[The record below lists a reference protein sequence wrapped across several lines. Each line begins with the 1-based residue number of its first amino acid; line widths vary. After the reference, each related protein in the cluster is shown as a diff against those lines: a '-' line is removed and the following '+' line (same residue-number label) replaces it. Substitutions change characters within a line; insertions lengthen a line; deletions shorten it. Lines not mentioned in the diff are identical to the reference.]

1 MPLKVGNI
9 LNKKIGFVSLGCAKN
24 QTDTEIM
31 LALVSD
37 KGFEIT
43 ANEAEA
49 DVIVVNTCAFI
60 DSAKEESIN
69 AILEM
74 AQYKA
79 DKCSLLIVT
88 GCMAQRY
95 KEEILSEMP
104 EVDIILGVND
114 YNLIADAIVSYFE
127 NGEKSSQVSDAN
139 AHIEQDLPR
148 VISTPSH
155 TAYLKIA
162 DGCDNFCTYC
172 IIPKLRGK
180 YKSRNPQSIVA
191 EAKDLA
197 QNGVKELIL
206 VAQDTA
212 YYGKEKGSDYSL
224 VKLLKEL
231 SAIDGIEWI
240 RLQYCY
246 PENITDELI
255 DEIASNDKIVKYLD
269 MPLQHV
275 SDNVLKKMGRRSRKE
290 EIYSLVAKLRER
302 IANLS
307 IRTSIIVGFPGETE
321 EDFKELYEFLK
332 TARLEKVGV
341 FTYSREEDTPA
352 FSFDDQIDDE
362 VKEARYDDLMSLQSE
377 ISLSINEAKIGSE
390 TFAIVEDYDE
400 SELSYV
406 GRTYA
411 DTIDVDGNAYI
422 YSAKELEIGSIVKIK
437 ILNAENYDVIGE
449 VIDL

>member
-1 MPLKVGNI
+1 MPLKVGKI

-24 QTDTEIM
+24 QTDTETM

-37 KGFEIT
+37 RGFEIT
-43 ANEAEA
+43 NDEADA

-60 DSAKEESIN
+60 DSAKEESIS

-74 AQYKA
+74 AQYKE

-95 KEEILSEMP
+95 KDEIIKELP

-114 YNLIADAIVSYFE
+114 YNLIADTIISYFE
-127 NGEKSSQVSDAN
+127 NGGKNSCVSDAN
-139 AHIEQDLPR
+139 AHITTDLPR
-148 VISTPSH
+148 VLSTPSH

-180 YKSRNPQSIVA
+180 YKSRNPESIVN
-191 EAKDLA
+191 EAKSLA
-197 QNGVKELIL
+197 KSGVKELIL

-212 YYGKEKGSDYSL
+212 YYGREKGCDYSL
-224 VKLLKEL
+224 VKLLKDI

-255 DEIASNDKIVKYLD
+255 DEIASNKKIVKYLD

-302 IANLS
+302 IENLS
-307 IRTSIIVGFPGETE
+307 VRTSIIVGFPGETE

-352 FSFDDQIDDE
+352 YSFDDQIDE
-362 VKEARYDDLMSLQSE
+362 VVKEERYDALMSLQSE
-377 ISLSINEAKIGSE
+377 ISLSINESKIGSITE
-390 TFAIVEDYDE
+390 AIVEDYDE
-400 SELSYV
+400 AELSYV

-422 YSAKELEIGSIVKIK
+422 YSADELEIGSRVKIK

-449 VIDL
+449 VVN

>member
-1 MPLKVGNI
+1 MQLKVGKI

-24 QTDTEIM
+24 QTDTETM
-31 LALVSD
+31 LALVAD

-43 ANEAEA
+43 NNEADA
-49 DVIVVNTCAFI
+49 DVLVVNTCAFI
-60 DSAKEESIN
+60 DSAKEESIS

-74 AQYKA
+74 AEYKE
-79 DKCSLLIVT
+79 DKCKLLVVT

-95 KEEILSEMP
+95 KDEIITEMP

-114 YNLIADAIVSYFE
+114 YNLIAETIVDYFE
-127 NGEKSSQVSDAN
+127 KGDKNSRVSDAN
-139 AHIEQDLPR
+139 EHITTDLPR
-148 VISTPSH
+148 VLSTPSH

-180 YKSRNPQSIVA
+180 YKSRNPESIVN

-212 YYGKEKGSDYSL
+212 YYGREKGCDYNL
-224 VKLLKEL
+224 VKLLRDL
-231 SAIDGIEWI
+231 SDIDGIEWI

-255 DEIASNDKIVKYLD
+255 DEIATNKKIVKYLD

-290 EIYSLVAKLRER
+290 EIYALVAKLRER
-302 IANLS
+302 IENLS
-307 IRTSIIVGFPGETE
+307 IRTSIIVGFPGETD
-321 EDFKELYEFLK
+321 EDFKELYEFLE

-352 FSFDDQIDDE
+352 HDFVDQIDDD
-362 VKEARYDDLMSLQSE
+362 VKVDRYNALMSLQSE
-377 ISLSINEAKIGSE
+377 ISLSINESKIGTVIE
-390 TFAIVEDYDE
+390 AIVEDYDQE
-400 SELSYV
+400 ELSYV

-422 YSAKELEIGSIVKIK
+422 YSADELEIGSIVKIK

-449 VIDL
+449 VVN

>member
-1 MPLKVGNI
+1 M
-9 LNKKIGFVSLGCAKN
+9 NKKIGFVSLGCAKN
-24 QTDTEIM
+24 QTDTETM
-31 LALVSD
+31 LALVAD

-43 ANEAEA
+43 NNEADA
-49 DVIVVNTCAFI
+49 DVLVVNTCAFI
-60 DSAKEESIN
+60 DSAKEESIS

-74 AQYKA
+74 AEYKE
-79 DKCSLLIVT
+79 DKCKLLVVT
-88 GCMAQRY
+88 GCMVQRY
-95 KEEILSEMP
+95 KDEIITEMP

-114 YNLIADAIVSYFE
+114 YNLIAETIVDYFE
-127 NGEKSSQVSDAN
+127 SGDKNSRVSDAN
-139 AHIEQDLPR
+139 EHITTDLPR
-148 VISTPSH
+148 VLSTPSH

-180 YKSRNPQSIVA
+180 YKSRNPESIVN

-212 YYGKEKGSDYSL
+212 YYGREKGCDYNF
-224 VKLLKEL
+224 VKLLKDL
-231 SAIDGIEWI
+231 SDIDGIEWI

-255 DEIASNDKIVKYLD
+255 DEIATNKKIVKYLD

-290 EIYSLVAKLRER
+290 EIYALVAKLRER
-302 IANLS
+302 IENLS
-307 IRTSIIVGFPGETE
+307 IRTSIIVGFPGETD
-321 EDFKELYEFLK
+321 EDFKELYEFLE

-352 FSFDDQIDDE
+352 HDFVDQIDDD
-362 VKEARYDDLMSLQSE
+362 VKEDRYNALMSLQSE
-377 ISLSINEAKIGSE
+377 ISLSINKSKIG
-390 TFAIVEDYDE
+390 TVIDAIVEDYDE
-400 SELSYV
+400 EELSYV

-422 YSAKELEIGSIVKIK
+422 YSADELEIGSIVKIK

-449 VIDL
+449 VVN

>member
-24 QTDTEIM
+24 QTDTETM

-69 AILEM
+69 VILEM
-74 AQYKA
+74 AQYKE

-255 DEIASNDKIVKYLD
+255 DEIASNKKIVKYLD
-269 MPLQHV
+269 MPLQHFIE
-275 SDNVLKKMGRRSRKE
+275 NVLKKMGRRSRKE

-302 IANLS
+302 INNLS

-321 EDFKELYEFLK
+321 EDFKELYEFLE
-332 TARLEKVGV
+332 TAKLEKVGV

-352 FSFDDQIDDE
+352 HDFNDQIDDDI
-362 VKEARYDDLMSLQSE
+362 KEARYDALMSLQSE
-377 ISLSINEAKIGSE
+377 ISLAINEAKIGSE
-390 TFAIVEDYDE
+390 TFDFVEDYDE

-422 YSAKELEIGSIVKIK
+422 YSADELEIGSIVKIK

-449 VIDL
+449 VVN

>member
-1 MPLKVGNI
+1 MQLKVGKI

-24 QTDTEIM
+24 QTDTETM
-31 LALVSD
+31 LALVAD

-43 ANEAEA
+43 NNEADA
-49 DVIVVNTCAFI
+49 DVLVVNTCAFI
-60 DSAKEESIN
+60 DSAKEESIS

-74 AQYKA
+74 AQYKE
-79 DKCSLLIVT
+79 DKCKLLVVT

-95 KEEILSEMP
+95 KDEIITEMP

-114 YNLIADAIVSYFE
+114 YNLIAETIVDYFE
-127 NGEKSSQVSDAN
+127 KGDKNSRVSDAN
-139 AHIEQDLPR
+139 EHITTDLPR
-148 VISTPSH
+148 VLSTPSH

-180 YKSRNPQSIVA
+180 YKSRNPESIVN
-191 EAKDLA
+191 EAKSLA

-212 YYGKEKGSDYSL
+212 YYGKEKGCDYCF
-224 VKLLKEL
+224 VKLLREL

-255 DEIASNDKIVKYLD
+255 DEIANNKKIVKYLD

-290 EIYSLVAKLRER
+290 EIYALVAKLRER
-302 IANLS
+302 IENLS
-307 IRTSIIVGFPGETE
+307 IRTSIIVGFPGETN
-321 EDFKELYEFLK
+321 EDFKELYEFLE

-352 FSFDDQIDDE
+352 HDFADQIADD
-362 VKEARYDDLMSLQSE
+362 VKVDRYNALMSLQSE
-377 ISLSINEAKIGSE
+377 ISLSINESKIG
-390 TFAIVEDYDE
+390 TVIDAIVEDYDE
-400 SELSYV
+400 EELSYV

-422 YSAKELEIGSIVKIK
+422 YSADELEIGSIVKIK

-449 VIDL
+449 VVN

>member
-1 MPLKVGNI
+1 MQLKVGKT

-24 QTDTEIM
+24 QTDTETM
-31 LALVSD
+31 LALVAD

-43 ANEAEA
+43 NNEADA
-49 DVIVVNTCAFI
+49 DVLVVNTCAFI
-60 DSAKEESIN
+60 DSAKEESIS

-74 AQYKA
+74 AEYKE
-79 DKCSLLIVT
+79 DKCKLLVVT

-95 KEEILSEMP
+95 KDEIITEMP

-114 YNLIADAIVSYFE
+114 YNLIAETIVDYFE
-127 NGEKSSQVSDAN
+127 KGDKNSRVSDAN
-139 AHIEQDLPR
+139 EHITTDLPR
-148 VISTPSH
+148 VLSTPSH

-180 YKSRNPQSIVA
+180 YKSRNPESIIN

-212 YYGKEKGSDYSL
+212 YYGKEKGCDYSL
-224 VKLLKEL
+224 VKLLRDISDIE
-231 SAIDGIEWI
+231 GIEWI

-255 DEIASNDKIVKYLD
+255 DEIANNKKIVKYLD

-290 EIYSLVAKLRER
+290 EIYALVAKLRER
-302 IANLS
+302 IENLS
-307 IRTSIIVGFPGETE
+307 IRTSIIVGFPGETD
-321 EDFKELYEFLK
+321 EDFKELYEFLE

-352 FSFDDQIDDE
+352 HDFVDQIDDDIKDE
-362 VKEARYDDLMSLQSE
+362 RYNALMSLQSE
-377 ISLSINEAKIGSE
+377 ISLSINESKIG
-390 TFAIVEDYDE
+390 TVIDAIVEDYDQE
-400 SELSYV
+400 ELSYV

-422 YSAKELEIGSIVKIK
+422 YSADELEIGSIVKIK

-449 VIDL
+449 VVN

>member
-1 MPLKVGNI
+1 MPLKVGKT

-24 QTDTEIM
+24 QTDTETM

-37 KGFEIT
+37 RGFEIT
-43 ANEAEA
+43 SDESEA
-49 DVIVVNTCAFI
+49 DAIVVNTCAFI
-60 DSAKEESIN
+60 DSAKEESIS

-74 AQYKA
+74 AQYKD

-95 KEEILSEMP
+95 KNEILTELP

-114 YNLIADAIVSYFE
+114 YNLIADAICDFYE
-127 NGEKSSQVSDAN
+127 NGSKNSRVSDAN
-139 AHIEQDLPR
+139 AHIEADLPR

-180 YKSRNPQSIVA
+180 YKSRNPESIIN
-191 EAKDLA
+191 EARELA
-197 QNGVKELIL
+197 SSGVKELIL

-212 YYGKEKGSDYSL
+212 YYGREKGCDYSL
-224 VKLLKEL
+224 VKLLEDL

-255 DEIASNDKIVKYLD
+255 DEIASNQKIVKYLD

-290 EIYSLVAKLRER
+290 EIYSLLAKLRER
-302 IANLS
+302 IDNLN

-321 EDFKELYEFLK
+321 EDFLELYEFLK

-352 FSFDDQIDDE
+352 YSFDDQIDDDE
-362 VKEARYDDLMSLQSE
+362 KEARFDALMYLQSK
-377 ISLSINEAKIGSE
+377 ISLEINESKIGTITE
-390 TFAIVEDYDE
+390 AIVEDYDAE
-400 SELSYV
+400 ELSYI

-411 DTIDVDGNAYI
+411 DTIDVDGRAYM
-422 YSAKELEIGSIVKIK
+422 YSSDELEIGSIVKVK
-437 ILNAENYDVIGE
+437 ILNAENYDIIGE
-449 VIDL
+449 VINS